1 MCRLWPN
8 GTEVSRYCEEDLVLS
23 GHRVPAGTHLDLNP
37 SVHFRDPALFPAPDT
52 HQPERWLRGGAGHTV
67 HPYILTPFGH
77 GTRMCA
83 GRRLQL
89 TIDMQK
95 CSSRYLEMYT
105 WCHSSLKDTKW

>member
-89 TIDMQK
+89 DIRHANTGM
-95 CSSRYLEMYT
+95 
-105 WCHSSLKDTKW
+105 